1 MAELCGVGQHRQGEA
16 RQRHRHR
23 PKQDAAMPAEVFEGI
38 TYHGAARLLVAPIAA
53 SKAAI

>member
-1 MAELCGVGQHRQGEA
+1 
-16 RQRHRHR
+16 
-23 PKQDAAMPAEVFEGI
+23 VFEGI

>member
-1 MAELCGVGQHRQGEA
+1 
-16 RQRHRHR
+16 
-23 PKQDAAMPAEVFEGI
+23 MPAEVFEGI